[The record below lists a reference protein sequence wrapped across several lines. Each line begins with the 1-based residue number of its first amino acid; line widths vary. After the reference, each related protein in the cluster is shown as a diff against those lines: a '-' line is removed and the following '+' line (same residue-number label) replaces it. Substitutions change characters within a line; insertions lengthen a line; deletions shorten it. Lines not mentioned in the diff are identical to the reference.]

1 VREKE
6 RGGGREIERD
16 DWRRRR
22 GEDGYMVRLVRD
34 RRGAAR
40 KVDREERR
48 GMAERG
54 VDFTLKQTAQRKL
67 RSIHS
72 TRSFHGEI
80 SSVK

>member
-1 VREKE
+1 VRKRAGE
-6 RGGGREIERD
+6 REG
-16 DWRRRR
+16 WRRRR
-22 GEDGYMVRLVRD
+22 GEDGYTARLVRD

-40 KVDREERR
+40 KVDREA
-48 GMAERG
+48 GQGNSGKGGG

>member
-1 VREKE
+1 MREKE
-6 RGGGREIERD
+6 RGRGIERD
-16 DWRRRR
+16 GWRRRR

-40 KVDREERR
+40 KVDREERGEGWR
-48 GMAERG
+48 KGG